1 MGEGETSEDERA
13 KIEDSRTRGL
23 EGNKRGL
30 EVARAGGREG
40 GNEAIRVRVRDRGR
54 RGEDWRTRGLDKDTG

>member
-1 MGEGETSEDERA
+1 MGAGGTREDERA
-13 KIEDSRTRGL
+13 KIEDWRT
-23 EGNKRGL
+23 
-30 EVARAGGREG
+30 GGREG